1 MTCERNCQ
9 SVASCGLL
17 AELGVWAPAADSR
30 LAHGCR
36 RESDF
41 PFGAMDN
48 WAPENLYAL
57 LLVLWQF
64 SWRSFASG
72 ICVCVTSH
80 EVKEPHM
87 AGPEMMKH
95 LHRNLLNIYGCVN
108 GKNSFRIRSV
118 SYLSI

>member
-1 MTCERNCQ
+1 MSRVERVTEPRVFCP
-9 SVASCGLL
+9 VLGGT

-72 ICVCVTSH
+72 ICVCVTWP
-80 EVKEPHM
+80 VLK
-87 AGPEMMKH
+87 
-95 LHRNLLNIYGCVN
+95 
-108 GKNSFRIRSV
+108 
-118 SYLSI
+118 